1 MKLTFAP
8 RGILQ
13 IDDARIIWPN
23 FSGRSDKFNR
33 DGERNFT
40 LVIPD
45 PEITEALQNDTNEL
59 GAAWNVKVRAP
70 REEGEEPFTTMLVKV
85 KFTGRGPRVYLRSGN
100 KRIELTEETIGCLD
114 SMDIRTCDMDIRPFD
129 GEGNYGPFRAAYL
142 HSMEVVQDIDRFAA
156 RYADEEYP
164 EE

>member
-8 RGILQ
+8 KGILQ

-23 FSGRSDKFNR
+23 FSGRPDKFNK

-45 PEITEALQNDTNEL
+45 PKIAEALQNDTNEL

-70 REEGEEPFTTMLVKV
+70 REEGEAPFITMAVKV
-85 KFTGRGPRVYLRSGN
+85 KFNGRGPVVHLISGDRRVR
-100 KRIELTEETIGCLD
+100 LTEETIGCLD
-114 SMDIRTCDMDIRPFD
+114 NMDIRSIDMDIRPFD
-129 GEGNYGPFRAAYL
+129 GEGNFGPFRAAYL
-142 HSMEVVQDIDRFAA
+142 HSMEVVQEIDRFSA
-156 RYADEEYP
+156 RYASEEFP